1 MYPVWP
7 VVDASTMM
15 AKLAEQAE
23 DPETC
28 ALAYSVC
35 AATGAQL
42 RLADLELGDPQII
55 DRFAHEAERYRAM
68 LDCLDNAT
76 ISFILIP
83 FFLSMYYSSRRKRL
97 QQTLL
102 LRESLTLCELLDL
115 DKEAAYA
122 TLDVEEQRY
131 RRKVFWLL
139 FITERGN
146 AMQQD
151 IATVLRDSIALPKPD
166 DDKDP
171 VLFMG
176 FLSLVRLFVAVEG
189 TLIGGPGHDPQPFST
204 ESFARLQQQLRAN
217 PEVPAQS
224 SEVQRTD
231 ICVTQQWYVRETRMS
246 ACITN
251 VVQDANASLATR
263 NEESVHDHQL
273 IGRSIITDLSG
284 TCCKRLSGFPLACL
298 PGIHS
303 GTWTRHGEFPFPAG
317 VVRGLMHLVG
327 AENLRDR

>member
-1 MYPVWP
+1 
-7 VVDASTMM
+7 M
-15 AKLAEQAE
+15 AKLAGQSE
-23 DPETC
+23 DPETY

-42 RLADLELGDPQII
+42 RLADLEHGNSQII
-55 DRFAHEAERYRAM
+55 DRFAREAERYRAM

-76 ISFILIP
+76 ITCILIP
-83 FFLSMYYSSRRKRL
+83 FFLSMYYSSRRKRF

-102 LRESLTLCELLDL
+102 LRESLTLCELLAL

-151 IATVLRDSIALPKPD
+151 MATVLRDSIALPSPE

-189 TLIGGPGHDPQPFST
+189 TLVGVPGHDQQPFNT
-204 ESFARLQQQLRAN
+204 ESFAKLQLQLRAN
-217 PEVPAQS
+217 PEVPEQS
-224 SEVQRTD
+224 NEVQRTD
-231 ICVTQQWYVRETRMS
+231 ICVTQQW
-246 ACITN
+246 
-251 VVQDANASLATR
+251 
-263 NEESVHDHQL
+263 
-273 IGRSIITDLSG
+273 
-284 TCCKRLSGFPLACL
+284 
-298 PGIHS
+298 
-303 GTWTRHGEFPFPAG
+303 
-317 VVRGLMHLVG
+317 
-327 AENLRDR
+327 